1 MAVQPLNKT
10 KIIKK
15 VKKHANRYHSDRY
28 FRVGVSFTFSSAG
41 QCSTEQLALIHTVLN
56 FLLFRPPGELLAVST
71 HVSDADLREEY
82 EAQRLEE
89 SKTLKL
95 DIN

>member
-1 MAVQPLNKT
+1 M
-10 KIIKK
+10 
-15 VKKHANRYHSDRY
+15 
-28 FRVGVSFTFSSAG
+28 
-41 QCSTEQLALIHTVLN
+41 STEQLALIHTVLN
-56 FLLFRPPGELLAVST
+56 SLLFRPPGELLAVST